1 MRGGAAGMALEI
13 RFSFCGLDS
22 VFFAMRAI
30 AAAMAKKMSVP
41 RVNML
46 LEVRVPWSDG
56 CLPINMST
64 AGGGHVNLYIY
75 YAWN

>member
-1 MRGGAAGMALEI
+1 MR
-13 RFSFCGLDS
+13 
-22 VFFAMRAI
+22 VI